1 METVQKLV
9 VDLSNPDRR
18 ENALLELSKV
28 YFFVLNYLAF
38 FLFHELLLTCKMMRA
53 IMTGPSES
61 EYDMISWLAVS
72 VNHAHWG
79 CSVLRRYLLARNITF
94 FFLFLAEERIV

>member
-1 METVQKLV
+1 
-9 VDLSNPDRR
+9 
-18 ENALLELSKV
+18 
-28 YFFVLNYLAF
+28 
-38 FLFHELLLTCKMMRA
+38 
-53 IMTGPSES
+53 MTGPSES